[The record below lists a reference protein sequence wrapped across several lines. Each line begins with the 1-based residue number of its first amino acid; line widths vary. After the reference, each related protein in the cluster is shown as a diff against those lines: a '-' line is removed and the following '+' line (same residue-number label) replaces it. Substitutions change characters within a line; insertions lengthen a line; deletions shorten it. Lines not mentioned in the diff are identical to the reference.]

1 MSFGFELIIIAI
13 MLVFNAIFA
22 AYEMALASIS
32 RARIQVLLSEKKSGA
47 IEAAFMKDRMEASL
61 AVVQLGITFV
71 GAFAAATG
79 GAGMGDQ
86 FVPFLREKM
95 GMGQMLSEMLS
106 IVVLVI
112 PLSFITI
119 IFAELVP
126 KMIALGNKEWVA
138 LRLSPV
144 MKLLSEMAYP
154 IVSVF
159 ELAVK
164 SVVKIFS
171 KLAPPDESEKQSL
184 CELKA
189 AASLAR
195 AAQILGAREEKIVT
209 SAAMLIVRPVKEIL
223 IPASDISMIPAASN
237 ITQAF
242 IKAHMDMHTRF
253 PVCAVEGEAQTIE
266 GYINFKDILV
276 AMKMNPQDMGIRGI
290 TRPIKR
296 VDERMPISHLLE
308 QMIQEKTHIAL
319 IVAGETVVGLV
330 TMEDIIEELVGEI
343 EDEFDRLP
351 THMHSYGSSWLVGG
365 GVPMNTVAATAGI
378 EWEPVPGT
386 KKIPTLSE
394 WCITKIK
401 GPLKGGEV
409 FEIEN
414 FQVIPRK
421 LRRNKLAEAVV
432 SPRRSDSNEI

>member
-1 MSFGFELIIIAI
+1 MSLGFELVIIAI

-106 IVVLVI
+106 IVVLVV

-195 AAQILGAREEKIVT
+195 AAQMLGAREEKIVT

-223 IPASDISMIPAASN
+223 IPASDISTIPAASN
-237 ITQAF
+237 IAQAF

-253 PVCAVEGEAQTIE
+253 PVCAVEGDPQTIE

-296 VDERMPISHLLE
+296 IDEKTPISHLLE

-319 IVAGETVVGLV
+319 VVAGETIVGLV

-365 GVPMNTVAATAGI
+365 GVPMNTVATTVGV
-378 EWEPVPGT
+378 EWERAPGT

-394 WCITKIK
+394 WCIAKIK

>member
-1 MSFGFELIIIAI
+1 MFVYELVIITI
-13 MLVFNAIFA
+13 MLAFNAVFA

-32 RARIQVLLSEKKSGA
+32 RARIQVLLNEKKSGA
-47 IEAAFMKDRMEASL
+47 VEAAFMKDRMEASL

-86 FVPFLREKM
+86 FAPFLRESL
-95 GMGQMLSEMLS
+95 GMGQMSSQILS
-106 IVVLVI
+106 IVVLVV
-112 PLSFITI
+112 PLSFVTI

-138 LRLSPV
+138 LKLSPV

-154 IVSVF
+154 VVSIF

-164 SVVKIFS
+164 SVVKVFS
-171 KLAPPDESEKQSL
+171 KIAPPDESEKQSL
-184 CELKA
+184 YELKA

-209 SAAMLIVRPVKEIL
+209 SAALLIIRPVKEIL
-223 IPASDISMIPAASN
+223 LPASDISMIPAASN
-237 ITQAF
+237 ISQAF
-242 IKAHMDMHTRF
+242 IKAHLDMHTRF
-253 PVCAVEGEAQTIE
+253 PVCAVEGDPQTIL

-290 TRPIKR
+290 TRPIKK
-296 VDERMPISHLLE
+296 VDEKMPISHLLE

-319 IVAGETVVGLV
+319 IISSETVVGLV

-365 GVPMNTVAATAGI
+365 GVLMNAVAATAGI

-394 WCITKIK
+394 WCIAKIK

-432 SPRRSDSNEI
+432 CPRRRDADEI